1 MGPSD
6 YFPSMSAADYVAMM
20 SNPSTLGH
28 PLVGT
33 QHFLSFPTFTRTSPD
48 TITGLYQVRAHHV
61 RFSSD
66 AQGGSD
72 GKGGVKGYAKGWG
85 RKVLAVATGHSVIQH
100 FYTRTEEGWKLSG
113 LRPEVGFDQG
123 DLKGLFAVREEG
135 EVVKTACVVGMS
147 GAPCS
152 RTSSPYRCMLGGC
165 VNTLDCCR
173 TAVVDM
179 E

>member
-72 GKGGVKGYAKGWG
+72 GKGDVKGYAKGWG

-135 EVVKTACVVGMS
+135 EVVKTA
-147 GAPCS
+147 
-152 RTSSPYRCMLGGC
+152 
-165 VNTLDCCR
+165 
-173 TAVVDM
+173 
-179 E
+179 

>member
-1 MGPSD
+1 MLHIDYTSVMGPAD
-6 YFPSMSAADYVAMM
+6 YFPSMSASDYVAMM
-20 SNPSTLGH
+20 SNPHTLGH

-33 QHFLSFPTFTRTSPD
+33 QHFLSFPTLSRTGPD

-66 AQGGSD
+66 
-72 GKGGVKGYAKGWG
+72 GKGDVIGYAKGWG

-100 FYTRTEEGWKLSG
+100 FYTRTGEGWKLSG

-135 EVVKTACVVGMS
+135 EVVT
-147 GAPCS
+147 P
-152 RTSSPYRCMLGGC
+152 
-165 VNTLDCCR
+165 
-173 TAVVDM
+173 
-179 E
+179 